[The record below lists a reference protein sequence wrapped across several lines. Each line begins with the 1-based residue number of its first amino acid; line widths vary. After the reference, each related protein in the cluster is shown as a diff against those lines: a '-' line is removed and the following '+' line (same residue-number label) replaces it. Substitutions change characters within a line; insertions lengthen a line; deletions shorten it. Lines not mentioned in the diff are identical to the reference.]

1 MSIEISLPTL
11 NYNKS
16 SRKEY
21 KYADDLINEHNW
33 STDIRYWNQKINDY
47 IDNRQRYAEL
57 QNDNKS
63 LREVGI
69 PEEEIRKTV
78 DNFQT
83 ISFDILNDY
92 FLKKIGD
99 IIKKDYEHYEAGIR
113 APMNL
118 YINEAN
124 IDKLPKEILNTI
136 LELDT
141 IKNKLFNDKYSLSK
155 ILESEKIN
163 YNENYVKDGIYS
175 SNKQPIG
182 KYTIENKK
190 LSSYGLYPEIIGT
203 DISNLY
209 NNLEEASSVSFVAG
223 GLFDWKYVSPQERTI
238 GSAGDFGAILMDI
251 LFKII
256 KVPTTIT
263 NLTKTTKDNA
273 DYIFNIIKN
282 YYKPI
287 FETNAIE
294 DLLRLNTPII
304 DSNIKNPVFLGK
316 YKYKFVK
323 PDIYA
328 LWCINRCIRTPFY
341 NLNSSDILETLVIK
355 IENFFNY
362 QIDENLN
369 LLRLDTVNSL
379 KLENLNLLKNK
390 ILNYIY
396 DEKQNKSV
404 LVPDIEIENGSNLLA
419 LGSIKALRNKLNK
432 LNDNEWYQ
440 LLSHAFTTLYLN
452 LLIAADSNWE
462 KINENYQINISMN
475 RLVFNKSN
483 SINHTID
490 ENTRDK
496 IIKFADE
503 EYKKYRD
510 FLIDKL
516 SNDIQNPI
524 GGTLLINT
532 PSITIEKYGNIINYP
547 GDNNVYDGMS
557 RYLKIFILDIDT
569 FEKRLQNS
577 LTNMSSMYW
586 YRDVLK
592 WLEVLFIIFKPF
604 NASVTDY
611 VPIPEMK
618 IRFSKMKNV
627 LEILYNKILNIISSY
642 TDSLHNANKKY
653 QLKKNINISLEKK
666 IKNTSNITVSS
677 ICYIKRQIIII
688 NYLLEKVIDSWW
700 TTSPD
705 MRHTRRFKPV
715 FEHEEFKINY
725 QNMKRSLDQDFFKKI
740 STLKSNIADLNIKKE
755 IDNIIN
761 NTCKIEE
768 EYNKNSSRI
777 LENSNIKLFTKI
789 DFWYILSC
797 KLKNKNIK
805 NIKNEIENLKRFY
818 IPVYSDSQ
826 SYLFDIMPLVL
837 YGEYKGNFGGK
848 SQPQWLSVSDLIKKS
863 FSENNPAIIMN
874 SDSIHMDK
882 MLEINIEWLDNVVE
896 KSTDISESSG
906 NSDKKIWYIRIAMY
920 NFFTNDK
927 LYNFN
932 NINIKEING
941 DMLKIL
947 KEYLSQTNTNKQIKN
962 KHIEFLS
969 REYIIEKIKES
980 IGDYYNI

>member
-1 MSIEISLPTL
+1 MSIEISLPIL
-11 NYNKS
+11 NYDKS
-16 SRKEY
+16 SRREY
-21 KYADDLINEHNW
+21 KYADDLINDHNW
-33 STDIRYWNQKINDY
+33 SKDIRYWDQKINDY
-47 IDNRQRYAEL
+47 IDTRQRYADIR
-57 QNDNKS
+57 NDNKS

-99 IIKKDYEHYEAGIR
+99 IIKKDYEHYESGTR
-113 APMNL
+113 APMNI

-155 ILESEKIN
+155 ILESEKIS

-209 NNLEEASSVSFVAG
+209 NNSEEASSVSFVAG

-256 KVPTTIT
+256 NIKVDPKIDSLTTDDK
-263 NLTKTTKDNA
+263 NNA
-273 DYIFNIIKN
+273 IYIFNKIKN

-304 DSNIKNPVFLGK
+304 DTNVKNPVFLGK

-341 NLNSSDILETLVIK
+341 NLNSSDISGTVDIL

-369 LLRLDTVNSL
+369 LSRFDTIYIDSESL
-379 KLENLNLLKNK
+379 KQK

-404 LVPDIEIENGSNLLA
+404 LVPDIENGSNSLA
-419 LGSIKALRNKLNK
+419 LQSIKTLKNKLNK
-432 LNDNEWYQ
+432 LNKNEWHQ

-475 RLVFNKSN
+475 RLEYKSPKLTK
-483 SINHTID
+483 IPKETR
-490 ENTRDK
+490 NT

-510 FLIDKL
+510 FLIEKL

-592 WLEVLFIIFKPF
+592 WLEILFIIFKPF
-604 NASVTDY
+604 NASVTDH

-642 TDSLHNANKKY
+642 TDSLNNANKKY

-677 ICYIKRQIIII
+677 ICYIRRQIIII

-700 TTSPD
+700 TTSPA

-715 FEHEEFKINY
+715 FEREEFKINY

-740 STLKSNIADLNIKKE
+740 STLKSNISDSNIKKE

-761 NTCKIEE
+761 NTCKIEN
-768 EYNKNSSRI
+768 EYSKNSSRI

-837 YGEYKGNFGGK
+837 YGEYKGSFGGK
-848 SQPQWLSVSDLIKKS
+848 SSPQWLSVSDLRKKS
-863 FSENNPAIIMN
+863 FSQNNPAIIMN
-874 SDSIHMDK
+874 SNSIHMDK
-882 MLEINIEWLDNVVE
+882 MLEMNIDWLDNVVE

-920 NFFTNDK
+920 NFFTSDK
-927 LYNFN
+927 LYNFD

-962 KHIEFLS
+962 KYIEFLS

-980 IGDYYNI
+980 ISDYYNI